1 MNKIFLSFVVSGSLL
16 ASNYKLV
23 PLSSDGIALSSS
35 NLAKSFS
42 ADAAFINPANMGFLG
57 QNPQLHFS
65 ANYYNVTGSRFENHL
80 TEVGGEPYYNAS
92 DAHGKE
98 FTFFLPTLAFV
109 YPVNEQHFVGFAGYT
124 DFAGVYGWNSD
135 YAKALTDTMDIRG
148 GTLALS
154 YAFKPTSELSLGA
167 AITANHT
174 RLKFSLVKD
183 NAMNPRYTY
192 KNDYP
197 IWTYTDKDGNL
208 VERHKSWVY
217 SGNVKTDNGYKFGYK
232 LSLTYAPK
240 YFDEKLRFSLLYN
253 SSYKNEFKGN
263 MDFKMSKFGMH
274 DFARLQFDSFDS
286 AIKDPNHPYYGYT
299 MMQILDAG
307 VKQDHSILQ
316 NPLYK
321 ELLGMAAGLGSLK
334 YDIDQGNYDKS
345 VGYSGYASANFLYP
359 ANANFGIAYEYGK
372 HEFMFNMGRTF
383 WSKAKTLDLKIATP
397 QMPKS
402 LELLAGTVGGMC
414 AGVNPATGQAL
425 PQASNCSSV
434 DELQKVVAQAITMLK
449 AQNQLSDRD
458 TQQMQEYFFASVLQ
472 ASLEQGWKDTTL
484 LSFGYRYNY
493 DKDLSL
499 MLGFS
504 TEDSPVRREKISFLA
519 KDSRM
524 YNYSLGFEYRIN
536 KQLKVTGAGAYQHY
550 ADVKVDN
557 VTDNIL
563 IQTKGKFSNQSNQ
576 IVNFGVNYEF

>member
-109 YPVNEQHFVGFAGYT
+109 YPINEQHFVGFAGYT

-174 RLKFSLVKD
+174 RLKFSLMKD
-183 NAMNPRYTY
+183 NAKNPRYYPSDLTEMNRVWID
-192 KNDYP
+192 NDGKAHPY
-197 IWTYTDKDGNL
+197 
-208 VERHKSWVY
+208 SWVY
-217 SGNVKTDNGYKFGYK
+217 SGNVKADNGYKFGYK

-263 MDFKMSKFGMH
+263 MDFKMTKFAMY
-274 DFARLQFDSFDS
+274 DFVDNLTPKSEESFRSLMVDPVQSAAIGVGLAALVSEVYNFDPKTGQV
-286 AIKDPNHPYYGYT
+286 I
-299 MMQILDAG
+299 G
-307 VKQDHSILQ
+307 VLPTQ
-316 NPLYK
+316 N
-321 ELLGMAAGLGSLK
+321 
-334 YDIDQGNYDKS
+334 DK

-383 WSKAKTLDLKIATP
+383 WSKAKTLDLKINKPEAPLALQEATMKFMQAC
-397 QMPKS
+397 QMNPTS
-402 LELLAGTVGGMC
+402 CSTLEGYQQVAMSVG
-414 AGVNPATGQAL
+414 ATL
-425 PQASNCSSV
+425 KPE
-434 DELQKVVAQAITMLK
+434 DKQAIE
-449 AQNQLSDRD
+449 
-458 TQQMQEYFFASVLQ
+458 EYFFASVLQ

-493 DKDLSL
+493 DKELSL

>member
-16 ASNYKLV
+16 ASNYKLI

-57 QNPQLHFS
+57 QNPQLHLSF
-65 ANYYNVTGSRFENHL
+65 NYYNIAGSRFENRL

-92 DAHGKE
+92 NAHGKE
-98 FTFFLPTLAFV
+98 FSFFLPTIAFV
-109 YPVNEQHFVGFAGYT
+109 YPINEKHFIGFSGYT

-154 YAFKPTSELSLGA
+154 YAFKPISELSLGA

-174 RLKFSLVKD
+174 RLKFSLIKD
-183 NAMNPRYTY
+183 NAMNPRY
-192 KNDYP
+192 YP
-197 IWTYTDKDGNL
+197 SSLTEMNRVWLDKDGKA
-208 VERHKSWVY
+208 HPYSWVY
-217 SGNVKTDNGYKFGYK
+217 SGNVKADNGYKFGYK

-253 SSYKNEFKGN
+253 SSYKNNFKGDI
-263 MDFKMSKFGMH
+263 DFKMSKFAMY
-274 DFARLQFDSFDS
+274 DFANNLSPKTAEQFANMKMSQAELVAMSIGLAALASEVYNFD
-286 AIKDPNHPYYGYT
+286 PTTGQVT
-299 MMQILDAG
+299 G
-307 VKQDHSILQ
+307 VLPTQ
-316 NPLYK
+316 N
-321 ELLGMAAGLGSLK
+321 
-334 YDIDQGNYDKS
+334 DK
-345 VGYSGYASANFLYP
+345 VGYNGYISSNFLYP

-383 WSKAKTLDLKIATP
+383 WSKAKSLDLKINAP
-397 QMPKS
+397 EIPDS
-402 LELLAGTVGGMC
+402 LKTASMQF
-414 AGVNPATGQAL
+414 AQACQL
-425 PQASNCSSV
+425 EADKCQKF
-434 DELQKVVAQAITMLK
+434 ETFQKVAIGVGSKLDAKDKQAIE
-449 AQNQLSDRD
+449 
-458 TQQMQEYFFASVLQ
+458 EYFFASFLQ
-472 ASLEQGWKDTTL
+472 NSLENGWKDTTL

-493 DKDLSL
+493 DKELSL

>member
-65 ANYYNVTGSRFENHL
+65 ANYYNITGSRFENHL

-98 FTFFLPTLAFV
+98 FTFFLPTIALV
-109 YPVNEQHFVGFAGYT
+109 YPINEQHFVGFAGYT

-135 YAKALTDTMDIRG
+135 YAKALADTMDIRG

-174 RLKFSLVKD
+174 RLKFSLIKD
-183 NAMNPRYTY
+183 NAMNPRYEY
-192 KNDYP
+192 INDYP
-197 IWTYTDKDGNL
+197 IWTYKDKDGND

-217 SGNVKTDNGYKFGYK
+217 NGGVKADNGYKFGYK
-232 LSLTYAPK
+232 LSLTYVPK

-263 MDFKMSKFGMH
+263 LDFKISKFGMY
-274 DFARLQFDSFDS
+274 DFAKPLLQPLEKVID
-286 AIKDPNHPYYGYT
+286 DPNSQAYGLT
-299 MMQILDAG
+299 AMQAMDISLKANPML
-307 VKQDHSILQ
+307 LQ
-316 NPLYK
+316 NPK
-321 ELLGMAAGLGSLK
+321 FQALLGMATGLGSLK
-334 YDIDQGNYDKS
+334 YDMDQGNYDKG
-345 VGYSGYASANFLYP
+345 VGYSGYASSNFLYP

-383 WSKAKTLDLKIATP
+383 WSKSKSTDLKVNAP

-414 AGVNPATGQAL
+414 AGINPATGQPL
-425 PQASNCSSV
+425 PQASNCSSI
-434 DELQKVVAQAITMLK
+434 DELQKVVSQAITMLK

-472 ASLEQGWKDTTL
+472 ASLENGWKDTTL

-493 DKDLSL
+493 DKELSL

-519 KDSRM
+519 KDSRI

-557 VTDNIL
+557 LTDNIL

>member
-65 ANYYNVTGSRFENHL
+65 ANYYNVTGSKFKNHL
-80 TEVGGEPYYNAS
+80 TDVGGEPYYNAS

-98 FTFFLPTLAFV
+98 YTFFLPTIAFV
-109 YPVNEQHFVGFAGYT
+109 YPINEQHFVGFAGYT

-174 RLKFSLVKD
+174 RLKFNLIKD
-183 NAMNPRYTY
+183 NAMNPRYNY
-192 KNDYP
+192 DNNYP
-197 IWTYTDKDGNL
+197 TWIDKDGNI
-208 VERHKSWVY
+208 RHKSWVY
-217 SGNVKTDNGYKFGYK
+217 DGSVKADNSYKFGYK
-232 LSLTYAPK
+232 LALTYAPK

-253 SSYKNEFKGN
+253 SSYKNDFKGN
-263 MDFKMSKFGMH
+263 MDFKMSKFAMY
-274 DFARLQFDSFDS
+274 DFAS
-286 AIKDPNHPYYGYT
+286 AIMYT
-299 MMQILDAG
+299 PQSDGDSIASVLPKFDYAIKNNPALLNN
-307 VKQDHSILQ
+307 KQFQ
-316 NPLYK
+316 

-334 YDIDQGNYDKS
+334 YDMDQGNYDKS
-345 VGYSGYASANFLYP
+345 VGYNGFASANFLYP

-383 WSKAKTLDLKIATP
+383 WSKAKSLDLKINTP

-414 AGVNPATGQAL
+414 AGFNPATGQAL

-434 DELQKVVAQAITMLK
+434 DELQKVVSQAITMLK
-449 AQNQLSDRD
+449 AQNQLSDKD
-458 TQQMQEYFFASVLQ
+458 TQQMQEYFFASVLAEA
-472 ASLEQGWKDTTL
+472 ASLENGWKDTTL

-493 DKDLSL
+493 DKELSL

-550 ADVKVDN
+550 ADINVDN
-557 VTDNIL
+557 TVDNIL

>member
-109 YPVNEQHFVGFAGYT
+109 YPINEQHFVGFAGYT

-167 AITANHT
+167 SITANHT
-174 RLKFSLVKD
+174 RLKFSLIKD
-183 NAMNPRYTY
+183 NAKNPRY
-192 KNDYP
+192 YP
-197 IWTYTDKDGNL
+197 SDLAEMNRVWIDNEGKAHPY
-208 VERHKSWVY
+208 SWVY

-263 MDFKMSKFGMH
+263 MDFKMTKFAMY
-274 DFARLQFDSFDS
+274 DFANNLTPKSEESFTNLNMNPIEAAAMGIGLAALASEVYRFDPTTGQV
-286 AIKDPNHPYYGYT
+286 I
-299 MMQILDAG
+299 G
-307 VKQDHSILQ
+307 VLPTQ
-316 NPLYK
+316 N
-321 ELLGMAAGLGSLK
+321 
-334 YDIDQGNYDKS
+334 DK

-383 WSKAKTLDLKIATP
+383 WSKAKTLDLKIHKPEVPLALQEATMKFMQAC
-397 QMPKS
+397 QMQADKCGKI
-402 LELLAGTVGGMC
+402 ETFQQVAMGVG
-414 AGVNPATGQAL
+414 ATL
-425 PQASNCSSV
+425 KP
-434 DELQKVVAQAITMLK
+434 EEKQAIE
-449 AQNQLSDRD
+449 
-458 TQQMQEYFFASVLQ
+458 EYFFASVLQ
-472 ASLEQGWKDTTL
+472 TSLEQGWKDTTL

>member
-65 ANYYNVTGSRFENHL
+65 ANYYNITGSRFENHL
-80 TEVGGEPYYNAS
+80 REIVINGRPEPYYNAS

-98 FTFFLPTLAFV
+98 FSFFLPTIAFV
-109 YPVNEQHFVGFAGYT
+109 YPINEQHFVGFAGYT

-174 RLKFSLVKD
+174 RLKFSLMKD
-183 NAMNPRYTY
+183 NAKNPRYV
-192 KNDYP
+192 P
-197 IWTYTDKDGNL
+197 TDPAEMNKVWFDNEGKA
-208 VERHKSWVY
+208 HPYSWVY
-217 SGNVKTDNGYKFGYK
+217 SGNVKADNGYKFGYK

-253 SSYKNEFKGN
+253 SSYKNDFEGN
-263 MDFKMSKFGMH
+263 MDFKISKFGMF
-274 DFARLQFDSFDS
+274 DFIFNSSSSASDLLDGLNLQEQVAMVVGMS
-286 AIKDPNHPYYGYT
+286 ALASEVMKYDPNTGKPIGISST
-299 MMQILDAG
+299 
-307 VKQDHSILQ
+307 Q
-316 NPLYK
+316 N
-321 ELLGMAAGLGSLK
+321 
-334 YDIDQGNYDKS
+334 DK
-345 VGYSGYASANFLYP
+345 VGYNGYASANFLYP

-383 WSKAKTLDLKIATP
+383 WSKAKTLDLKINKPEAPEGLTKAVMSVFA
-397 QMPKS
+397 QCTQNNTCSDDK
-402 LELLAGTVGGMC
+402 AVTQIAQQVGI
-414 AGVNPATGQAL
+414 AL
-425 PQASNCSSV
+425 KPE
-434 DELQKVVAQAITMLK
+434 DKQAIE
-449 AQNQLSDRD
+449 
-458 TQQMQEYFFASVLQ
+458 EYFFASVLQ

>member
-23 PLSSDGIALSSS
+23 PLSADGVALSSS

-65 ANYYNVTGSRFENHL
+65 ANYYNITGSRFKNHL

-98 FTFFLPTLAFV
+98 FSFFLPTIALV
-109 YPVNEQHFVGFAGYT
+109 YPINEQHFIGFSGYT

-174 RLKFSLVKD
+174 RLKFNLLKD
-183 NAMNPRYTY
+183 NAKNPRYIP
-192 KNDYP
+192 NDPTEMNKVWIDNEGKAHPY
-197 IWTYTDKDGNL
+197 
-208 VERHKSWVY
+208 SWVY
-217 SGNVKTDNGYKFGYK
+217 SGNVKADNGYKFGYK

-240 YFDEKLRFSLLYN
+240 YFEEKLKFSLLYN
-253 SSYKNEFKGN
+253 SSYNNNFKGD
-263 MDFKMSKFGMH
+263 MEFKMSKFAMF
-274 DFARLQFDSFDS
+274 DFVSQDS
-286 AIKDPNHPYYGYT
+286 AQKS
-299 MMQILDAG
+299 L
-307 VKQDHSILQ
+307 QDGKTEQEKIAMIIGMGALTSEIYKLGQ
-316 NPLYK
+316 NGIEIDSNTQLPIPL
-321 ELLGMAAGLGSLK
+321 SS
-334 YDIDQGNYDKS
+334 QNDK
-345 VGYSGYASANFLYP
+345 VGYSGFVSANFLYP

-383 WSKAKTLDLKIATP
+383 WSKSKSLDLKINAP
-397 QMPKS
+397 EVP
-402 LELLAGTVGGMC
+402 E
-414 AGVNPATGQAL
+414 AL
-425 PQASNCSSV
+425 KNAAIKFMQTCQSAPDKCSS
-434 DELQKVVAQAITMLK
+434 DDAKQQVAMGIGAMLKPEEKQAIE
-449 AQNQLSDRD
+449 
-458 TQQMQEYFFASVLQ
+458 EYFFASVLQ

-493 DKDLSL
+493 DKELSL

-557 VTDNIL
+557 ITDNIL

-576 IVNFGVNYEF
+576 IVNVGINYEF

>member
-109 YPVNEQHFVGFAGYT
+109 YPINEQHFVGFAGYT

-167 AITANHT
+167 SITANHT
-174 RLKFSLVKD
+174 RLKFSLMKD

-263 MDFKMSKFGMH
+263 MDFKMTKFAMY
-274 DFARLQFDSFDS
+274 DFAS
-286 AIKDPNHPYYGYT
+286 AIMYAPQSNGD
-299 MMQILDAG
+299 
-307 VKQDHSILQ
+307 SIASIMPKFDFAIKN
-316 NPLYK
+316 NPALLNNPK
-321 ELLGMAAGLGSLK
+321 FQELLGMATGLGSLK
-334 YDIDQGNYDKS
+334 YDMDNGNFDKV
-345 VGYSGYASANFLYP
+345 VGYNGYASANFLYP

-383 WSKAKTLDLKIATP
+383 WSKSKSTDLKIATP

-425 PQASNCSSV
+425 PQASNCSSF

-458 TQQMQEYFFASVLQ
+458 TQQMQEYFFSSVLQ
-472 ASLEQGWKDTTL
+472 ASLENGWKDTTL

>member
-109 YPVNEQHFVGFAGYT
+109 YPINEQHFVGFAGYT

-167 AITANHT
+167 SITANHT
-174 RLKFSLVKD
+174 RLKFSLIKD
-183 NAMNPRYTY
+183 NAKNPRY
-192 KNDYP
+192 YP
-197 IWTYTDKDGNL
+197 SDLTEMNRVWIDNEGKAHPY
-208 VERHKSWVY
+208 SWVY
-217 SGNVKTDNGYKFGYK
+217 SGNVKADNGYKFGYK

-253 SSYKNEFKGN
+253 SSYKNDFKGN
-263 MDFKMSKFGMH
+263 MDFKISKFGMH
-274 DFARLQFDSFDS
+274 DFAS
-286 AIKDPNHPYYGYT
+286 AIMYAPQSNGD
-299 MMQILDAG
+299 
-307 VKQDHSILQ
+307 SIASIMPKFDFAIKN
-316 NPLYK
+316 NPALLNNPK
-321 ELLGMAAGLGSLK
+321 FQELLGMAAGLGSLK

-472 ASLEQGWKDTTL
+472 TSLEQGWKDTTL

>member
-65 ANYYNVTGSRFENHL
+65 ANYYNVTGSKFKNHL
-80 TEVGGEPYYNAS
+80 TDVGGEPYYNAS

-98 FTFFLPTLAFV
+98 YTFFLPTIAFV
-109 YPVNEQHFVGFAGYT
+109 YPINEQHFVGIAGYT

-174 RLKFSLVKD
+174 RLKFNLIKD
-183 NAMNPRYTY
+183 NAMNPRY
-192 KNDYP
+192 YP
-197 IWTYTDKDGNL
+197 SSVEQMNKVWFDNKGNP
-208 VERHKSWVY
+208 HPYSWVY
-217 SGNVKTDNGYKFGYK
+217 QGDVKADNGYKFGYK
-232 LSLTYAPK
+232 LALTYAPK

-253 SSYKNEFKGN
+253 SSYKNDFKGN
-263 MDFKMSKFGMH
+263 MDFKMSKFAMH
-274 DFARLQFDSFDS
+274 DFASSLTPKTEEAFASMNMSATDAAAMSIGLAALASEVYQFDSTGKVTGVLPTQDD
-286 AIKDPNHPYYGYT
+286 KVGYT
-299 MMQILDAG
+299 
-307 VKQDHSILQ
+307 
-316 NPLYK
+316 
-321 ELLGMAAGLGSLK
+321 
-334 YDIDQGNYDKS
+334 
-345 VGYSGYASANFLYP
+345 GYASANFLYP

-383 WSKAKTLDLKIATP
+383 WSKAKSLDLKINKPEVPLALQEATMKFM
-397 QMPKS
+397 QTCATSKS
-402 LELLAGTVGGMC
+402 CDTLEGFQQVAMSIG
-414 AGVNPATGQAL
+414 ATLDAK
-425 PQASNCSSV
+425 
-434 DELQKVVAQAITMLK
+434 DKQAIE
-449 AQNQLSDRD
+449 
-458 TQQMQEYFFASVLQ
+458 EYFFASVLAEA
-472 ASLEQGWKDTTL
+472 ASLENGWKDTTL

-493 DKDLSL
+493 DKELSL

-550 ADVKVDN
+550 ADINVDN
-557 VTDNIL
+557 TVDNIL